1 MSGVRSLVWKVALGC
16 LSVHRRFESFV
27 LCRVVGAVVL
37 RDWVAACTLRRAVC

>member
-37 RDWVAACTLRRAVC
+37 RDWLVACTLRRAVC